1 MKLAIIGA
9 VVVAGGLTLAA
20 QADEPLR
27 RDASALFGQ
36 IHAQRLPRR
45 RRSTVFSRVTTA
57 H

>member
-9 VVVAGGLTLAA
+9 VVVAAGLTLAA